1 MSKCNYKCK
10 QCNNKYSNK
19 SLLQQHEPICI
30 FLHSSSSNE
39 KSLQIPSQEIMFQY
53 IIHLTKK
60 YEKLEEKMK
69 NIERITNYKKKT
81 YINDTLKHM
90 KKPNITYLEWVNK
103 IEVSDDDLEK
113 LFENDLKTCIIHII
127 SNILNSNMPLV
138 AFEENKNIIYT
149 YENDRWRCM
158 TTEEFARFISILS
171 QKILKK
177 YVCWANENEDFLQEN
192 SKNQELTM
200 VYMSK
205 ANGLGCNLE
214 KVRAEIKKW
223 MFSKMCVSMKDIE

>member
-69 NIERITNYKKKT
+69 NIERITNYKKK
-81 YINDTLKHM
+81 N
-90 KKPNITYLEWVNK
+90 
-103 IEVSDDDLEK
+103 
-113 LFENDLKTCIIHII
+113 
-127 SNILNSNMPLV
+127 
-138 AFEENKNIIYT
+138 
-149 YENDRWRCM
+149 
-158 TTEEFARFISILS
+158 
-171 QKILKK
+171 
-177 YVCWANENEDFLQEN
+177 
-192 SKNQELTM
+192 
-200 VYMSK
+200 VYK
-205 ANGLGCNLE
+205 
-214 KVRAEIKKW
+214 
-223 MFSKMCVSMKDIE
+223 